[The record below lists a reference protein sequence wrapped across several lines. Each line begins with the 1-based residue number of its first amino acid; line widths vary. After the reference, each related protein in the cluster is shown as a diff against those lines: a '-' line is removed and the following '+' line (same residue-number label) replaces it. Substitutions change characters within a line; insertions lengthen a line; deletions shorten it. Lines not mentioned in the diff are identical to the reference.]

1 MIRRAELKDAQA
13 ILDIY
18 NDVILTS
25 TAVYKYV
32 EETLQERQAWL
43 TMKTQQGYPVLV
55 YEEAD
60 TVIGFATYGPFRPFP
75 AYKYSIEHSVY
86 VHKEHHQKG
95 VGSKL
100 MHALIAL
107 ANEEG
112 YATMIAGIDASNA
125 GSIRAHEKLGFT
137 YSGTIKKSGY
147 KFGRWLDLA
156 FYQLELKGPAHP
168 IEG

>member
-1 MIRRAELKDAQA
+1 MIRRVELQDAQA
-13 ILDIY
+13 ILAIY

-43 TMKTQQGYPVLV
+43 KMKEQQGYPVLV

-60 TVIGFATYGPFRPFP
+60 EVIGFATYGPFRPYP
-75 AYKYSIEHSVY
+75 AFKYTIEHSVY

-95 VGSKL
+95 IGSKL
-100 MHALIAL
+100 MHELIAL
-107 ANEEG
+107 ANKEG
-112 YATMIAGIDASNA
+112 YATMIAGIDATNV

-147 KFGRWLDLA
+147 KFGKWLDLA
-156 FYQLELKGPAHP
+156 FYQLALQGPTHP
-168 IEG
+168 TED